1 MRKTNEKA
9 KLGYALLAIALSLLL
24 SYACKNAFG
33 NVYDLINL
41 NSNFSCETPTVILVN
56 GANQT
61 STIYENATSARIAI
75 NANSSA
81 LTYNYSLNIIN
92 NDSSN
97 WEVNLD
103 CFNATNAVRVNATI
117 VLHDNS
123 TSSVQISVD
132 NVSLNQTDSYSN
144 LASSSTIYIGV
155 MNLIENSPDGTTILQ
170 VYLKMRIPGTT
181 TYTLYTITF
190 EFT

>member
-9 KLGYALLAIALSLLL
+9 KLGYVLLAIALSLLL

-41 NSNFSCETPTVILVN
+41 NSNFSCEIPTVILGD
-56 GANQT
+56 GANKT
-61 STIYENATSARIAI
+61 STIYENRTSARIAI
-75 NANSSA
+75 NADSSA

-92 NDSSN
+92 NDLSN
-97 WEVNLD
+97 WEVKLD

-117 VLHDNS
+117 ILHDNS

-132 NVSLNQTDSYSN
+132 NVSLNQADSYYN

-170 VYLKMRIPGTT
+170 AYLRMRIPGTT